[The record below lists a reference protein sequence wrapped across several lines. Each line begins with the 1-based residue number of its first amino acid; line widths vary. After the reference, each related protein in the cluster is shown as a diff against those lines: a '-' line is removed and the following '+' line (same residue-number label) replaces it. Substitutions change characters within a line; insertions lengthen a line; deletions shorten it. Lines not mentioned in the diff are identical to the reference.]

1 MENSNLYKNKRHC
14 TSVLTDIRNFSK
26 TFKDFQH
33 KESDEFLKFIEN
45 YYMLQNTLA
54 RTISEKVH
62 MSSTGD
68 GILAIFLDKKD
79 HYKKSY
85 AYIISTHILLSKMCK
100 EFAEKNPGSTVSF
113 GMGADSGSV
122 FKVGDG
128 FLRTYVGTVINRA
141 SRIEASTKLFANVK
155 TAVGNSLYKS
165 LVKEFYPVAFDVLEE
180 IKDYDLVLNKNQEAI
195 LISRQFALQYI
206 FDMPL
211 KGIEGNAPIFR
222 VSESLINDDI
232 LYWNL
237 MNKLIGEEKTNKI
250 KKMHSV

>member
-1 MENSNLYKNKRHC
+1 MENNLYKNKRHC

-33 KESDEFLKFIEN
+33 KESDEFLRFIEN

-68 GILAIFLDKKD
+68 GILAIFLDKND
-79 HYKKSY
+79 HHKKSY
-85 AYIISTHILLSKMCK
+85 AYILSTHRLLNKICK
-100 EFAEKNPGSTVSF
+100 EFAEKNPSSNISF

-122 FKVGDG
+122 WKVGDG

-141 SRIEASTKLFANVK
+141 SRIEESTKLFANVT

-165 LVKEFYPVAFDVLEE
+165 LVKDFYPVVHEVLDETE
-180 IKDYDLVLNKNQEAI
+180 DYDSILNKNPEAI
-195 LISRQFALQYI
+195 LISKKFALQYI
-206 FDMPL
+206 FNMPL
-211 KGIEGNAPIFR
+211 KGIQGDAPIFR
-222 VSESLINDDI
+222 VSESLINEEKF
-232 LYWNL
+232 YWNL
-237 MNKLIGEEKTNKI
+237 MEKLIGEEKSNKI
-250 KKMHSV
+250 KELYNV